1 VLVRL
6 VCERLPWRDLPSNG
20 KVLQSGS
27 RERGANMDR
36 IYSELNRE
44 RGGVSRIM
52 YLQLLLLKHVYTLFL
67 MALLERF

>member
-1 VLVRL
+1 
-6 VCERLPWRDLPSNG
+6 
-20 KVLQSGS
+20 
-27 RERGANMDR
+27 MDR